1 MSSWYL
7 QKLLYFL
14 YWSIDSKMQWC
25 YSHIS
30 VLCLIVI
37 LYFMFFCP
45 IFPNSQ
51 RMFYYYRLMN
61 LLCCFLYNA
70 YYVRKSSSF
79 LGMPTSVIQSPWENG
94 WEKTYWRVRLPSLFY
109 QNDIDKLV
117 GQRYSLLM
125 HLQYCRIFHR
135 IFVKSKR
142 LGPMTFLY
150 RVCLHYNVP
159 KAVRQKKISA
169 LYMDSINKAGKL
181 NCLQARPHKL

>member
-125 HLQYCRIFHR
+125 HLQYCRIFH
-135 IFVKSKR
+135 IE
-142 LGPMTFLY
+142 FLLNPKDWDLWHFCIEC
-150 RVCLHYNVP
+150 VLHDYNVP
-159 KAVRQKKISA
+159 KAVRQKKSLRFIWT
-169 LYMDSINKAGKL
+169 L
-181 NCLQARPHKL
+181 

>member
-51 RMFYYYRLMN
+51 RMFTFRLMI
-61 LLCCFLYNA
+61 LLCCFLFNA

-125 HLQYCRIFHR
+125 HLQYCRIFYR

-150 RVCLHYNVP
+150 RVCLHYNIP

-169 LYMDSINKAGKL
+169 LYMDSINKARKL

>member
-125 HLQYCRIFHR
+125 HLQYCRIFYR

-150 RVCLHYNVP
+150 RVCLAWLQHSQN
-159 KAVRQKKISA
+159 RETKKNLCA
-169 LYMDSINKAGKL
+169 LYGLYKQG
-181 NCLQARPHKL
+181 

>member
-1 MSSWYL
+1 MCIVKAIVKRSKCLHDTCRNSFIS
-7 QKLLYFL
+7 LLV
-14 YWSIDSKMQWC
+14 YWFKDAMMLFA
-25 YSHIS
+25 HIS
-30 VLCLIVI
+30 FMPYSDTIFYVFLS
-37 LYFMFFCP
+37 YF
-45 IFPNSQ
+45 SKQ

-79 LGMPTSVIQSPWENG
+79 LGMHATSVIQSPWENG

-117 GQRYSLLM
+117 GRRYSLLM
-125 HLQYCRIFHR
+125 HLQYCRIFYR

-150 RVCLHYNVP
+150 RVCL
-159 KAVRQKKISA
+159 AW
-169 LYMDSINKAGKL
+169 
-181 NCLQARPHKL
+181 LQCP

>member
-1 MSSWYL
+1 MILAETPLFS
-7 QKLLYFL
+7 LLV
-14 YWSIDSKMQWC
+14 YWFKDAMMLFA
-25 YSHIS
+25 HIS
-30 VLCLIVI
+30 FLPNGDP

-117 GQRYSLLM
+117 GWGYSLLM
-125 HLQYCRIFHR
+125 HLQYCRIFYR

-169 LYMDSINKAGKL
+169 LYMDSINKARKL
-181 NCLQARPHKL
+181 NCLQARPHTL

>member
-94 WEKTYWRVRLPSLFY
+94 WEKTYWRVRLPSFFY

-117 GQRYSLLM
+117 GRRYSLLM
-125 HLQYCRIFHR
+125 HLQYCRIFYR

-150 RVCLHYNVP
+150 RVCL
-159 KAVRQKKISA
+159 AW
-169 LYMDSINKAGKL
+169 
-181 NCLQARPHKL
+181 LQHP